1 MKNIVLVVL
10 YNEIIT
16 KSETFKALV
25 SSFERKDARV
35 KDYRVVFWD
44 NSNKDYNKNYIGNAQ
59 LTLENLGLESVYIE
73 TPDNIA
79 LSKIYNT
86 IIEQSTD
93 EDYLMIFDQDSS
105 FNGDYFNVFEESIKQ
120 TLPDI
125 ILPVVTFKNK
135 IVSPTKIIYLK
146 GFYYDTP
153 PKGLVSNKH
162 ISAINSGMIIS
173 LNFIKKNNFRYNN
186 KLRNYCTDDDIMK
199 FVRNKDATV
208 FVMDYSFEHD
218 LSLSTLNS
226 NSESL
231 RTRYNEMINSK
242 KIVYSNSIFEKSFVA
257 LYFGLHRFYMC
268 LRFRDLKYLKG

>member
-1 MKNIVLVVL
+1 MKNIILVVL

-16 KSETFKALV
+16 ECETFRAIL
-25 SSFERKDARV
+25 SSFESKGERK

-44 NSNKDYNKNYIGNAQ
+44 NSIKHYNKAYIKNAQ
-59 LTLENLGLESVYIE
+59 QALERLGLESVYIE
-73 TPDNIA
+73 TPENIA

-86 IIEQSTD
+86 IIDQSTD

-105 FNGDYFNVFEESIKQ
+105 FDGVYFNTFEKSIKNN
-120 TLPDI
+120 LPNI

-135 IVSPTKIIYLK
+135 IVSPTKILYLK
-146 GFYYDTP
+146 GFYYDIP
-153 PKGLVSNKH
+153 PKGLISSKH

-173 LNFIKKNNFRYNN
+173 LNFIKKYNFRYNN
-186 KLRNYCTDDDIMK
+186 KLKNYCTDDDIMK
-199 FVRNKDATV
+199 FVRNKNGTV

-226 NSESL
+226 NSDSL
-231 RTRYNEMINSK
+231 RIRYNEMIKSK
-242 KIVYSNSIFEKSFVA
+242 KIVYSSSIFEKVFVA
-257 LYFGLHRFYMC
+257 LYFSMHRCYMC